1 MDIIRK
7 HEIPGSEI
15 KDFLTNSIE
24 DSMSIML
31 VSVPPDLLPPT
42 GVMQWVLGGYC
53 TQWVGVTAQEYSYL
67 GEFTSFIAFLPFVL
81 EEDITSFFKIA
92 H

>member
-42 GVMQWVLGGYC
+42 GVMQWVL
-53 TQWVGVTAQEYSYL
+53 VATAHSGLVSQLRNTLIL
-67 GEFTSFIAFLPFVL
+67 GNPRLL
-81 EEDITSFFKIA
+81 
-92 H
+92 